1 MSLLRFHFA
10 YIFHLEQIIKLPN
23 TQRAMK
29 LNSPLWKKKKE
40 SRIFTTLVR
49 KKYVQNSIPNS
60 ARVSS
65 LRTKYNKI
73 TRYKRATKVN
83 SPLFKRISKFHPFPF
98 PFFFSF
104 FLPSFL
110 SHYYKNPLCRFLIT
124 PLPRLK
130 VLRRGSEKLVI
141 FHPSHPL
148 RVALCAMKG
157 STTRHILNVY
167 IDT

>member
-10 YIFHLEQIIKLPN
+10 YLPSRTNNKITKYSKSNEIKFS
-23 TQRAMK
+23 T
-29 LNSPLWKKKKE
+29 SKKKE

-60 ARVSS
+60 TSTSARISS

-98 PFFFSF
+98 PFFFLS
-104 FLPSFL
+104 SFL

>member
-1 MSLLRFHFA
+1 M
-10 YIFHLEQIIKLPN
+10 
-23 TQRAMK
+23 
-29 LNSPLWKKKKE
+29 KKKKRISNFHH
-40 SRIFTTLVR
+40 SRTKEI
-49 KKYVQNSIPNS
+49 QNSIPNS

-98 PFFFSF
+98 PFFFF
-104 FLPSFL
+104 FLSSFL